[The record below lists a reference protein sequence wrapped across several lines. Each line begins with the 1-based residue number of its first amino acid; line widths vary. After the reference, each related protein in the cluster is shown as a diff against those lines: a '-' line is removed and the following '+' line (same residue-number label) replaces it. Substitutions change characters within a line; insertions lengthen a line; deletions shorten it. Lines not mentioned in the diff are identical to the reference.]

1 MQVAETFTAEF
12 SSAMLEAEGQM
23 DGMDVDKDNGL
34 QMQLD
39 EDDKKVLE
47 EMYAP
52 SDPQAQIHYSY
63 TNIDVEQKWA
73 ACTRSPNSTQ
83 PSP

>member
-23 DGMDVDKDNGL
+23 DGMDVDKDSGL
-34 QMQLD
+34 EMQLD

-47 EMYAP
+47 EMYVP
-52 SDPQAQIHYSY
+52 LTLKSTLPTVIL
-63 TNIDVEQKWA
+63 IWIEQKWA
-73 ACTRSPNSTQ
+73 ACTPWPNSTQ